1 MSCGAESATDGT
13 VTDTPERTEAVQVV
27 EVNAAGLAVVRGSAR
42 EASFDAISLSPIS
55 PIPGDVV
62 ALTSGRLDSGARV
75 TTPIP
80 LGGSVLLS
88 IPVGSPPD
96 GNSIS
101 GVLHRHDD
109 GSFVLIPG
117 PYEAESGTVSVWVDS
132 FSDFFGGWWNPV
144 NWAEEAIQL
153 TQGAFDFMA
162 DWVTG
167 RTDPPEC
174 NNDPPEWATV
184 TMSEAASIHVCAKS
198 NLREDGTERVEVF
211 IKSNRS
217 TMQAITLPTG
227 LDYLW
232 VEAQPEWFRSISGA
246 IAADGLPFASPQS
259 PSIVTLFGGES
270 MSFGFTR
277 PTVDTDIE
285 VRTFMSEAHI
295 VANHALGLIDGL
307 EGDTVL
313 LMTAA
318 TYACTAEI
326 SGINLPSVGP
336 PPSNI
341 AEAIEVGVKCG
352 LKLLAQPELL
362 AEILRVMAEQVGAD
376 GELAADFVKSHLPTS
391 LAELADNLLTAID
404 VAGAAVRVF
413 DGVFDSVAEG
423 QIVLLLS
430 AAEVDNVCS
439 KVRLGTDLGLDVQS
453 VEVRA
458 CEAGWAYVDPGGM
471 GDVQF
476 IAHLVDDRWQGVIYF
491 PSPLC
496 RDEVNDQG
504 VPAVVAELVGWA
516 CQTTPTLPPPPEPSD
531 PAACLTVDEATRLL
545 AESFGEVDGV
555 SIDYCDGTIAVGG
568 PGDFWAVW
576 RYDSG
581 AWTLQFYTFSGSE
594 LCEILASDDP
604 NNSFGGWC

>member
-1 MSCGAESATDGT
+1 MTN
-13 VTDTPERTEAVQVV
+13 TPEHTEAVQVTD
-27 EVNAAGLAVVRGSAR
+27 VNAQGLSVVRGSANM
-42 EASFDAISLSPIS
+42 ASFDEISLSPIS
-55 PIPGDVV
+55 PIPNDVV
-62 ALTSGRLDSGARV
+62 ALTSGRLDSGARA
-75 TTPIP
+75 TTPTP

-88 IPVGSPPD
+88 IPVGPPPD
-96 GNSIS
+96 DDSTP

-109 GSFVLIPG
+109 GSFVLIPA

-153 TQGAFDFMA
+153 TQGAFDFMS

-167 RTDPPEC
+167 RTDPPQC
-174 NNDPPEWATV
+174 NNDPPAWATV
-184 TMSEAASIHVCAKS
+184 TASEAASIHVCMQS

-232 VEAQPEWFRSISGA
+232 FESQPEWFRSISSA
-246 IAADGLPFASPQS
+246 IAADLLPFASPQS
-259 PSIVTLFGGES
+259 PTIVTLFGGES

-277 PTVDTDIE
+277 PTVDANIE
-285 VRTFMSEAHI
+285 VRALMSEAHI
-295 VANHALGLIDGL
+295 VANHALGLIGGL
-307 EGDTVL
+307 KGDTVF

-326 SGINLPSVGP
+326 TGINLPSVGP
-336 PPSNI
+336 PPSNV
-341 AEAIEVGVKCG
+341 AEAVDVGVKCG
-352 LKLLAQPELL
+352 LELLAQPELL
-362 AEILRVMAEQVGAD
+362 AGLLRVMAEQVGAD
-376 GELAADFVKSHLPTS
+376 GELAADFVKSHVPES
-391 LAELADNLLTAID
+391 VAKLAGNLLTAINA
-404 VAGAAVRVF
+404 AGVVVRVF

-423 QIVLLLS
+423 QITLLLS
-430 AAEVDNVCS
+430 AAEVDSVCS
-439 KVRLGTDLGLDVQS
+439 SARLATDLGLDVQS

-476 IAHLVDDRWQGVIYF
+476 IAHLVDDRWQGAIYF

-496 RDEVNDQG
+496 RDEVNSQG
-504 VPAVVAELVGWA
+504 VPAVVADLVGWA
-516 CQTTPTLPPPPEPSD
+516 CQTTPTLPSPPEPAD
-531 PAACLTVDEATRLL
+531 PAACLTVEEATQLL

-594 LCEILASDDP
+594 LCEILASEDP